1 MEDNKIPYHVAI
13 IMDGNGRWAKER
25 GKVRSYGHEMGAK
38 TLKELALYAFSKGVK
53 VLSVFAFSTENF
65 KRSEEEVGFLMNLFI
80 KLFNTEFKIFNE
92 KDIKVVFMGTPSFAV
107 PILESLIEK
116 TNVVMVV
123 TQPDR
128 EKDRKGNII
137 YSPCK
142 ELALKNNIEVFQ
154 PIKIKEEYQKVLDTK
169 PDIIVTAAYG
179 QIIPSV
185 ILDYPK
191 YGCINVHGSLL
202 PKLRGGAP
210 VHHAIINGDKV
221 AGVTIMYM
229 DKKMD
234 AGDIISQKSTPI
246 HEDTTLDELYNRLS
260 YLGRDLLIETLPS
273 IIDGTNNRV
282 KQNED
287 EVTFGYNI
295 TKEEEKVNFNDNI
308 DNIHNKIR
316 GLSSIPGAYANINNK
331 RMKIYKSEKTNIKSN
346 KEPGTIVDINSDGI
360 YVTTLDYV
368 IKLIDI
374 KLEGKKRCLVKDFIN
389 GIKKEEYIGEVF
401 E

>member
-1 MEDNKIPYHVAI
+1 MKLKI
-13 IMDGNGRWAKER
+13 
-25 GKVRSYGHEMGAK
+25 
-38 TLKELALYAFSKGVK
+38 
-53 VLSVFAFSTENF
+53 
-65 KRSEEEVGFLMNLFI
+65 
-80 KLFNTEFKIFNE
+80 
-92 KDIKVVFMGTPSFAV
+92 VFMGTPNFAV
-107 PILESLIEK
+107 PILEALIEEY
-116 TNVVMVV
+116 NVVLVV
-123 TQPDR
+123 SQPDK
-128 EKDRKGNII
+128 EYSRK
-137 YSPCK
+137 K
-142 ELALKNNIEVFQ
+142 ELLPTKTKMVAIKHNIDVFQ
-154 PIKIKEEYQKVLDTK
+154 PVKIKDEYQKILEYE
-169 PDIIVTAAYG
+169 PDMIITCAYG
-179 QIIPSV
+179 QIIPKEL
-185 ILDYPK
+185 LDYPK
-191 YGCINVHGSLL
+191 YGAINVHGSLL

-210 VHHAIINGDKV
+210 IHRALINGDDET
-221 AGVTIMYM
+221 GVTIMYM
-229 DKKMD
+229 SYKMD

-246 HEDTTLDELYNRLS
+246 HEDTTLDELYSRLS
-260 YLGRDLLIETLPS
+260 YLGRDLLMETLPS

-316 GLSSIPGAYANINNK
+316 GLSSIPGAYAIINNK
-331 RMKIYKSEKTNIKSN
+331 RMKIYRSEKTNIKSN

-389 GIKKEEYIGEVF
+389 GIKKEEYIGDVF

>member
-1 MEDNKIPYHVAI
+1 
-13 IMDGNGRWAKER
+13 MD
-25 GKVRSYGHEMGAK
+25 
-38 TLKELALYAFSKGVK
+38 
-53 VLSVFAFSTENF
+53 
-65 KRSEEEVGFLMNLFI
+65 
-80 KLFNTEFKIFNE
+80 
-92 KDIKVVFMGTPSFAV
+92 KDIRIVFMGTPSFARNV
-107 PILESLIEK
+107 LEGLVNNGY
-116 TNVVMVV
+116 NVVLCVS
-123 TQPDR
+123 QEDKER
-128 EKDRKGNII
+128 DRKGNLVETAVKSYAKSKGIDI
-137 YSPCK
+137 FTPHRIRDEY
-142 ELALKNNIEVFQ
+142 EEVLK
-154 PIKIKEEYQKVLDTK
+154 YK
-169 PDIIVTAAYG
+169 PDIVITCAYG
-179 QIIPSV
+179 QIIPKV
-185 ILDYPK
+185 ILDYPRL
-191 YGCINVHGSLL
+191 GCINVHGSLL
-202 PKLRGGAP
+202 PKYRGGAP
-210 VHHAIINGDKV
+210 IHWAIMNGEKET
-221 AGVTIMYM
+221 GISIMYM
-229 DKKMD
+229 SEKMD
-234 AGDIISQKSTPI
+234 AGDIISQRSMVI
-246 HEDTTLDELYNRLS
+246 GDGDILDDVYEKMS
-260 YLGRDLLIETLPS
+260 FLGRDLLLDTLPS

-316 GLSSIPGAYANINNK
+316 GLSSIPGAYAIINNK